1 MGSKKGY
8 WTLTRLVKVTYTA
21 RDDYGADDYDEA
33 ITLKAARTNAD
44 RALDDVNSDADFNG
58 ISIEPV
64 AGSKWEEED
73 YEEPD
78 DDE

>member
-21 RDDYGADDYDEA
+21 REDFGSDDYDEPT
-33 ITLKAARTNAD
+33 TLKAARNNAD
-44 RALDDVNSDADFNG
+44 RALDDTNSDANFNG
-58 ISIEPV
+58 ILIEPIP
-64 AGSKWEEED
+64 GSKWEEED
-73 YEEPD
+73 FEEPD